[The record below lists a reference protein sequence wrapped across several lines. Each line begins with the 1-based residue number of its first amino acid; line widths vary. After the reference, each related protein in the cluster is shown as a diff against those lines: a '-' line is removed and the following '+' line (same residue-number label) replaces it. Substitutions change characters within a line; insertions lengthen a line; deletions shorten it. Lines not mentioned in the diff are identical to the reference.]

1 MINPK
6 LMVFAGMLLKGA
18 LVTIYL
24 SALSL
29 LLALVLGI
37 IFGILRTSR
46 NVILRNVVRVYVE
59 LFRSLPLLLLMFF
72 MFFAA
77 PVVLRLDVP
86 PFTAVVVSLVLY
98 VGAYM
103 TEIVRGAI
111 ESVHHA
117 QWEAAYSLA
126 LRPTQVLRY
135 VIMPQAVRVAIPP
148 TVGLLVGS
156 IKDSSLASA
165 VGYVELTRAGLTIR
179 NVTMTSFGVLF
190 VVAAIY
196 FVICSVVSRL
206 GSYLE
211 RRLQFP
217 H

>member
-6 LMVFAGMLLKGA
+6 LMVFAGMLLRGA

-29 LLALVLGI
+29 LLALILGI
-37 IFGILRTSR
+37 ILGILRTSR

-86 PFTAVVVSLVLY
+86 PFTAVIVSLVLY

-190 VVAAIY
+190 IVAAIY

>member
-1 MINPK
+1 MDPK
-6 LMVFAGMLLKGA
+6 MLSVFAGMLLRGM
-18 LVTIYL
+18 VITVYI

-29 LLALVLGI
+29 LLALVLGVVL
-37 IFGILRTSR
+37 GILRASR
-46 NVILRNVVRVYVE
+46 NVVLRNVIRVYVE
-59 LFRSLPLLLLMFF
+59 LFRSMPLLILIFF

-77 PVVLRLDVP
+77 PIVLRLDVP
-86 PFTAVVVSLVLY
+86 PFMAVVVAMVLY

-111 ESVHHA
+111 ESVHRA

-126 LRPTQVLRY
+126 LRPRQVLRF
-135 VIMPQAVRVAIPP
+135 VVLPQALRVAVPP
-148 TVGLLVGS
+148 TVGLFVGS

-165 VGYVELTRAGLTIR
+165 VGFMELTRAGLTIR
-179 NVTMTSFGVLF
+179 NVTMTSFLVFAVIAG
-190 VVAAIY
+190 IY
-196 FVICSVVSRL
+196 FIVCSFISRL

-211 RRLQFP
+211 RRLQFS

>member
-6 LMVFAGMLLKGA
+6 LVVFAGMLLKGA

-37 IFGILRTSR
+37 ILGILRTSR

-59 LFRSLPLLLLMFF
+59 LFRSLPLLLLMFL

-86 PFTAVVVSLVLY
+86 PFTAVIVSLVLY

-196 FVICSVVSRL
+196 FVIC
-206 GSYLE
+206 
-211 RRLQFP
+211 P
-217 H
+217 HTWPQRGL